1 MQSTMYGIFF
11 EDINFGA
18 DGGLYAEMVENRSFE
33 FPNRLMG
40 WNTWGNV
47 SVSSIKPAFDRNP
60 NYVVLEPSGHREKST
75 GIENHGFFGMGLKK
89 DMKYNFSVYGR
100 LHLLNGKQAKIRVE
114 LVDENNNPMER
125 KSITI
130 TNNKWQKYSVEL
142 TSKQTLQK
150 GYMRIFL
157 EGNESVDLDHV
168 SMFPEDN
175 WNGLR
180 ADLVKDLEDLH
191 PGIFRF
197 PGGCI
202 VEGTDPKLAING
214 KTLLAHQKTVRSTRI
229 AGTTPSLIVCILTTI
244 RPTDSDSMSI
254 SSFLKRLAQSHYLF
268 CL

>member
-89 DMKYNFSVYGR
+89 DMKYNFCVYGR

-114 LVDENNNPMER
+114 LMDENNTPMER
-125 KSITI
+125 
-130 TNNKWQKYSVEL
+130 
-142 TSKQTLQK
+142 
-150 GYMRIFL
+150 
-157 EGNESVDLDHV
+157 
-168 SMFPEDN
+168 
-175 WNGLR
+175 
-180 ADLVKDLEDLH
+180 
-191 PGIFRF
+191 
-197 PGGCI
+197 
-202 VEGTDPKLAING
+202 
-214 KTLLAHQKTVRSTRI
+214 
-229 AGTTPSLIVCILTTI
+229 
-244 RPTDSDSMSI
+244 
-254 SSFLKRLAQSHYLF
+254 
-268 CL
+268 